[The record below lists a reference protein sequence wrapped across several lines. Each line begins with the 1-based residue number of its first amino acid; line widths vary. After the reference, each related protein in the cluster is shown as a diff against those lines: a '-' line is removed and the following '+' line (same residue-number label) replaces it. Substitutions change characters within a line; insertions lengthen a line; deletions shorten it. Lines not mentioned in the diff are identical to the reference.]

1 MKIILIVLFL
11 CLQPKFSDALTF
23 KRDGSVVSSSGVI
36 LKKSN
41 AEKYQK
47 ALELFNNGKE
57 VEEWPISNN
66 NRKYRGYFGETMLRK
81 GAPLFSIGKVSGSG
95 DQLLESIAKNNG
107 FASED
112 IFQIVLVANS
122 SEEFQSK
129 NNISKDT
136 LNAID
141 NIYQMLESDP
151 NLPSTQDL
159 EVMLKDLSSV
169 MSVQAQ
175 KSIRDSLRSIKDS
188 VKSEVEQD
196 TSVTEASEESGI
208 GRGYTY

>member
-1 MKIILIVLFL
+1 MKIILIVLLL

-196 TSVTEASEESGI
+196 SSVAEASEGGASSYDY
-208 GRGYTY
+208 GY

>member
-1 MKIILIVLFL
+1 MKMILIILLLF
-11 CLQPKFSDALTF
+11 LQPKFSDALTF

-47 ALELFNNGKE
+47 ALELFNIGQD
-57 VEEWPISNN
+57 VEDWPISNN
-66 NRKYRGYFGETMLRK
+66 NRKYRGYFGESMLRK

-95 DQLLESIAKNNG
+95 DKLLESIAKNNG

-122 SEEFQSK
+122 SKEFQSK

-136 LNAID
+136 LNAIG
-141 NIYQMLESDP
+141 NIYQMLESNP
-151 NLPSTQDL
+151 NLSSTRDL
-159 EVMLKDLSSV
+159 EVMLKDLNSV
-169 MSVQAQ
+169 MSKQAQ

-196 TSVTEASEESGI
+196 SSVSEASEGGAGSYDY
-208 GRGYTY
+208 GY

>member
-1 MKIILIVLFL
+1 MKIILIGLLL

-196 TSVTEASEESGI
+196 SSVAEASEGGASSYDY
-208 GRGYTY
+208 GY

>member
-1 MKIILIVLFL
+1 MGVPTLFVLL
-11 CLQPKFSDALTF
+11 LD
-23 KRDGSVVSSSGVI
+23 
-36 LKKSN
+36 
-41 AEKYQK
+41 
-47 ALELFNNGKE
+47 
-57 VEEWPISNN
+57 
-66 NRKYRGYFGETMLRK
+66 
-81 GAPLFSIGKVSGSG
+81 LFSIGKVSGSG
-95 DQLLESIAKNNG
+95 DKLLESIAKNNG

-196 TSVTEASEESGI
+196 SSVAEASEGGASSYDY
-208 GRGYTY
+208 GY

>member
-1 MKIILIVLFL
+1 MKIILIILFL
-11 CLQPKFSDALTF
+11 FLQPKFSDALTF
-23 KRDGSVVSSSGVI
+23 KRDGSVVSSSGI
-36 LKKSN
+36 LLKKSN

-47 ALELFNNGKE
+47 ALELFNIGQE
-57 VEEWPISNN
+57 VEDWPISNN
-66 NRKYRGYFGETMLRK
+66 NRKYRGYFGETMLRQ

-95 DQLLESIAKNNG
+95 DKLLESIAKNNG

-122 SEEFQSK
+122 SKEFQSK

-151 NLPSTQDL
+151 NMASTPDL
-159 EVMLKDLSSV
+159 EAMLEDLNSV
-169 MSVQAQ
+169 MSKQAQ
-175 KSIRDSLRSIKDS
+175 KSIRDSLRTIKES

-196 TSVTEASEESGI
+196 TSVTEASEESGT

>member
-1 MKIILIVLFL
+1 MKIILIVLLL

-47 ALELFNNGKE
+47 ALELFNIGQD
-57 VEEWPISNN
+57 VEDWPISNN
-66 NRKYRGYFGETMLRK
+66 NRKYRGYFGETMLRQ
-81 GAPLFSIGKVSGSG
+81 GAPLFSIGKVSGSS
-95 DQLLESIAKNNG
+95 DKLLESIAKNNG

-122 SEEFQSK
+122 SKEFQSK

-141 NIYQMLESDP
+141 NIYQILESDP
-151 NLPSTQDL
+151 NLSSTRDL
-159 EVMLKDLSSV
+159 EVILKDLNSV
-169 MSVQAQ
+169 MSKQAQ

-196 TSVTEASEESGI
+196 SSVSEASEGGAGSYDY
-208 GRGYTY
+208 GY

>member
-196 TSVTEASEESGI
+196 SSVAEASEGGASSYDY
-208 GRGYTY
+208 GY